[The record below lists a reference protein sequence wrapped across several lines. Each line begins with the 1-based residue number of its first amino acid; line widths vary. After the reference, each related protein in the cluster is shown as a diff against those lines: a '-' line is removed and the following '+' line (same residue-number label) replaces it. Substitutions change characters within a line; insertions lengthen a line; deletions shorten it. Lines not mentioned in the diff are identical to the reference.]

1 MTPLP
6 TTIVT
11 IIQALIISI
20 TVAVVATTVGC
31 FFSKAQGCHSLG
43 DVLRDALA
51 ALLGSTSIIVA
62 VSITIISAA
71 RSRAR
76 ARHTLIDFFA
86 CSRKGASSGKVFEAA
101 ARTATAVTSLGGGT
115 TTDEMTSGK
124 TCQRRFND
132 VTPRVLFGVFID
144 ETIGTGRSDSCSK
157 DAFALG
163 ASPVARILARFE
175 GFHGTGC
182 QGSARG
188 LSKALFTALTV
199 VAITVT
205 TTAARSR

>member
-6 TTIVT
+6 TRIVT

-31 FFSKAQGCHSLG
+31 FFSKAQGGHTLG
-43 DVLRDALA
+43 NVLRNALA

-62 VSITIISAA
+62 VSVTIISAA

-76 ARHTLIDFFA
+76 ARHTVIDLFA
-86 CSRKGASSGKVFEAA
+86 CSRKSASSGEVFEATA
-101 ARTATAVTSLGGGT
+101 GTATAITSLGGGT
-115 TTDEMTSGK
+115 TADEMASGK
-124 TCQRRFND
+124 TSEGRFHD
-132 VTPRVLFGVFID
+132 VTPRVLFGVLID
-144 ETIGTGRSDSCSK
+144 ETVGTGRSDSCSE
-157 DAFALG
+157 DAFTLG
-163 ASPVARILARFE
+163 TSPVARILARLE
-175 GFHGTGC
+175 GFHGTSC
-182 QGSARG
+182 QGSACG

-205 TTAARSR
+205 TAATRSR